1 MTYLVRMLP
10 RAKLQLVN
18 AATWW
23 ADKRSLEQAVQ
34 WLDGF
39 EAALQLLANNPEDWP
54 LAAEC
59 VAVPFQIREMTF
71 GLGRRKTHRAIFEIR
86 QHEVIIFAVR
96 HLAQD
101 LLTADDFQS

>member
-1 MTYLVRMLP
+1 MTYLVRLLP

-18 AATWW
+18 SALWW
-23 ADKRSLEQAVQ
+23 ADKRSVEQAVL

-39 EAALQLLANNPEDWP
+39 EAALQMLANKPEDWP

-59 VAVPFQIREMTF
+59 DAVPFQIREMTF
-71 GLGRRKTHRAIFEIR
+71 GLGRNKTHRAIFEIR
-86 QHEVIIFAVR
+86 RQEVIVFAIR

-101 LLTADDFQS
+101 LLTPDDFKS